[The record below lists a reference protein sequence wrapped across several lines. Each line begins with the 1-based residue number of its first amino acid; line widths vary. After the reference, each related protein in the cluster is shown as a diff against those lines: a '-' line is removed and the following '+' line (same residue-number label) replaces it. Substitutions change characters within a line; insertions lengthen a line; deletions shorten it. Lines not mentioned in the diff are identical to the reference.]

1 MGFITA
7 FHLGSAAVGHSIYR
21 DIHIGTALVY
31 AKGPINLLK
40 PVIVGFNLNGTPTPQ
55 ELPVWQAAAGL
66 AFKMFGAWFGWANL
80 VSLIFMFSCLYPLF
94 NLAERFAGPD
104 CAWWT
109 LVLFL
114 AQPLIFIY
122 AGEASPDGM
131 SLALSVWF
139 LFFAAKLWEEQKLKW
154 LVLTGLTG
162 ALAAVSKLPFFM
174 AAGLGCFFMT
184 LANFRQQKPV
194 WVYFGLAAFFI
205 GAVFLVWTRYVNHCY
220 EKAELPLV
228 DLRISND
235 FMKKWY
241 FGDLKYWLSA
251 SVWVKGAWR
260 ILTSLFGSFA
270 LVALFLVAVVWQS
283 PSRLACWWILGG
295 LVTTVIFFHLVLQH
309 AHYYLMLVPGVA
321 ILCAQ
326 VAARL
331 EAALLAPG
339 GRRAWLA
346 WLAIMFAL
354 VLSTVQGALGSHIIY
369 DFDKYPYVIA
379 GTIKQHT
386 SKSDKVVIQGGGWGG
401 QMLFLAG
408 RNGLSTWTTQLLE
421 NRRTYDRLKE
431 HGFTKLV
438 MVSESPLLAAI
449 RHVTSTSPAVD
460 RQSYRENAT
469 PIVDTLP
476 TILQTDDIL
485 IKELP

>member
-1 MGFITA
+1 
-7 FHLGSAAVGHSIYR
+7 
-21 DIHIGTALVY
+21 
-31 AKGPINLLK
+31 
-40 PVIVGFNLNGTPTPQ
+40 
-55 ELPVWQAAAGL
+55 
-66 AFKMFGAWFGWANL
+66 
-80 VSLIFMFSCLYPLF
+80 
-94 NLAERFAGPD
+94 
-104 CAWWT
+104 
-109 LVLFL
+109 
-114 AQPLIFIY
+114 
-122 AGEASPDGM
+122 
-131 SLALSVWF
+131 
-139 LFFAAKLWEEQKLKW
+139 
-154 LVLTGLTG
+154 
-162 ALAAVSKLPFFM
+162 
-174 AAGLGCFFMT
+174 
-184 LANFRQQKPV
+184 
-194 WVYFGLAAFFI
+194 
-205 GAVFLVWTRYVNHCY
+205 
-220 EKAELPLV
+220 
-228 DLRISND
+228 
-235 FMKKWY
+235 
-241 FGDLKYWLSA
+241 
-251 SVWVKGAWR
+251 
-260 ILTSLFGSFA
+260 
-270 LVALFLVAVVWQS
+270 
-283 PSRLACWWILGG
+283 
-295 LVTTVIFFHLVLQH
+295 
-309 AHYYLMLVPGVA
+309 MLVPGVA

-339 GRRAWLA
+339 GRRARLA